1 MTSLQQINRQLWL
14 GDVSLQDI
22 ARTYSTPCYVYS
34 QSSIGKNFCDYRNAL
49 SDQPHLVCFAVKAN
63 SNIAVLQTLAILGAG
78 FDIVS
83 VGELERV
90 LIAGGNPKKVVFS
103 GVGKTASEMRRALE
117 VGIHC
122 FNIESAAE
130 LNLLNQIADEMDLI
144 APISLRVNPDVNAG
158 THPYIATGL
167 KESKFGV
174 DIASAEGI
182 YEHAD
187 TMTNLQILG
196 IDCHIGSQITE
207 IEPFIEALVHIT
219 NLADRLAKKG
229 IELKHID
236 IGGGLGVRYRDEQ
249 PPSIGA
255 YLEPIL
261 EHFKGRRETLVLEPG
276 RSIVADAGVLITRVQ
291 YLKNNGNKHFA
302 MVDAGMNDLMRPALY
317 GAWMDIKP
325 VIEHSAEPVYNYDIV
340 GPVCESTDVLG
351 CDRSMAIRAGDLLC
365 ICDAGAYGYSMS
377 SNYNSRPRPAEV
389 MVCGTQTHL
398 IRARESLADLTRG
411 EQLLPVDT
419 SL

>member
-1 MTSLQQINRQLWL
+1 MNSLQQINRQLWL

-207 IEPFIEALVHIT
+207 IEP
-219 NLADRLAKKG
+219 
-229 IELKHID
+229 
-236 IGGGLGVRYRDEQ
+236 
-249 PPSIGA
+249 
-255 YLEPIL
+255 
-261 EHFKGRRETLVLEPG
+261 
-276 RSIVADAGVLITRVQ
+276 
-291 YLKNNGNKHFA
+291 
-302 MVDAGMNDLMRPALY
+302 
-317 GAWMDIKP
+317 
-325 VIEHSAEPVYNYDIV
+325 
-340 GPVCESTDVLG
+340 
-351 CDRSMAIRAGDLLC
+351 
-365 ICDAGAYGYSMS
+365 
-377 SNYNSRPRPAEV
+377 
-389 MVCGTQTHL
+389 
-398 IRARESLADLTRG
+398 
-411 EQLLPVDT
+411 
-419 SL
+419 